1 MPANYGPSRLD
12 KFDEPVR
19 KILEKAIKEIRQEP
33 SSLSVLIDR
42 AIEAAKEL
50 VGSGDLIKPPTM
62 LIAEIALNAYTYV
75 SGALGQSKKWNDVRG
90 RIKIYHSIFLVGAGV
105 SYESSIPLARH
116 LSDLLGVCRV
126 RDYCELNGDSEKCY
140 QFKKDFKKICEDKPI
155 GASHR
160 LIALNFPKHIREI
173 ICLNWDNMIEK
184 AYKEC
189 HNMDIPKINE
199 EIYIPHDEKGYLW
212 KFHGDVENIKEDNI
226 RGQGGWIFPDEEG
239 YIFDCFHRYVEANLS
254 TDPFVFI
261 IAGYSESDSEIC
273 DNIIECFE
281 SDPPRQTFRIGL
293 NLEHLNDS
301 NYIVGT
307 PDFILPKILP
317 ITTP

>member
-1 MPANYGPSRLD
+1 MPATYGFNLD
-12 KFDEPVR
+12 IFDERV
-19 KILEKAIKEIRQEP
+19 KEYLEKAIRDIGMDP

-42 AIEAAKEL
+42 AIEAAKKEVSSL
-50 VGSGDLIKPPTM
+50 DLPPSKVLIIAKIVVSAFDLIG
-62 LIAEIALNAYTYV
+62 
-75 SGALGQSKKWNDVRG
+75 GALSQSKKWNDVRENINIFG
-90 RIKIYHSIFLVGAGV
+90 SIFLVGAGL
-105 SYESSIPLARH
+105 SYESKLPLVRH
-116 LSDLLGVCRV
+116 LDNLLKVCRV
-126 RDYCELNGDSEKCY
+126 TDYCELRDHPKKIY
-140 QFKKDFKKICEDKPI
+140 QFKKEFKKICEGKNT
-155 GASHR
+155 GVSHR
-160 LIALNFPKHIREI
+160 LIALNFQNHIREI
-173 ICLNWDNMIEK
+173 ICLNWDNLLEK
-184 AYKEC
+184 ASREC
-189 HNMDIPKINE
+189 HNRDIPKINE
-199 EIYIPHDEKGYLW
+199 EIYMPHDEKGYLW
-212 KFHGDVENIKEDNI
+212 KFHGDVENIKEDNM